1 MAIAFVI
8 IVKKEEIGMLNT
20 ILSALISWIES
31 TIGAMGAAGI
41 ALLMAIESC
50 NIPLP
55 SEAVLPFAGY
65 LVSKGVMNFHVAAIA
80 GAVGC
85 VLGSIP
91 SYYLGYF
98 GGRKFFEKYGKYILV
113 SKHDLEI
120 ADKWVDKY
128 GDWAFFLCRML
139 PVIRTFISL
148 PAGILKARKR
158 TFFTLTFWGS
168 LIWSYVL
175 VYVGVRLGE
184 NIDKLKSIWHK
195 FDIVIVLVCVVLGVL
210 YIYKHVKHF
219 KQQD

>member
-1 MAIAFVI
+1 M
-8 IVKKEEIGMLNT
+8 EEILELLVKF
-20 ILSALISWIES
+20 IEYFIS
-31 TIGAMGAAGI
+31 TFGAFGI
-41 ALLMAIESC
+41 SILMAIESC

-55 SEAVLPFAGY
+55 SEAILPFAGY
-65 LVSKGVMNFHVAAIA
+65 LVTIGKIPNIHVAAIF
-80 GAVGC
+80 GAIGC

-98 GGRKFFEKYGKYILV
+98 GGRTFFEKYGKYMLV
-113 SKHDLEI
+113 SKKDLEE

-158 TFFTLTFWGS
+158 MFFTLTFLGS

-175 VYVGVRLGE
+175 VYVGIKLGE
-184 NIDKLKSIWHK
+184 NFKTLKTIWHK
-195 FDIVIVLVCVVLGVL
+195 FDAVIIIVCVILGCI
-210 YIYKHVKHF
+210 YIYKHIKHL
-219 KQQD
+219 KES